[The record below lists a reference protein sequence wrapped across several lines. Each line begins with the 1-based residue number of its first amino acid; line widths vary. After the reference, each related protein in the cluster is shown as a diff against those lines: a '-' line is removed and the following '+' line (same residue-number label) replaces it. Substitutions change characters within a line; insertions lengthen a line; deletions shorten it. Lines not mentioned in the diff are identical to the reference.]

1 MWRGEG
7 GWKKFKKIK
16 KKFKDEKRRGSG
28 RRRPG
33 RTKEMHVVRERMEIT
48 DRDVSTLRWTAEW
61 WGVTVAQVDRWW
73 RLPAQ
78 AGLHGPAG
86 PPRTEVARRRLAA
99 MQRSGLLVA
108 HRMPTSPA
116 YIYAVTSAGL
126 SVSGLAA
133 WTVPRWRWSQFRHEH
148 ASTSIALDLL
158 AAGFEVISERRMRQ
172 DDAIGAG
179 SWSLVLPTSRGARS
193 HYPDL
198 WVRRD
203 DADPWRAIEIELSR
217 KSLPRLVT
225 IHAAY
230 RDRGAGVTYYTTEAS
245 VAQAVR
251 RAAARARLTDLE
263 VRKVA
268 SPTRDR
274 PDLAAAGVAHG

>member
-1 MWRGEG
+1 L
-7 GWKKFKKIK
+7 KKFKKL
-16 KKFKDEKRRGSG
+16 ERRCST
-28 RRRPG
+28 G
-33 RTKEMHVVRERMEIT
+33 RTEEADVVPERMEIT

-61 WGVTVAQVDRWW
+61 WGVTVSQVDRWW

-78 AGLHGPAG
+78 VGLHGPAG

-116 YIYAVTSAGL
+116 HIYAVTSAGL
-126 SVSGLAA
+126 NVAGLAT

-148 ASTSIALDLL
+148 TSTSAALDLL
-158 AAGFEVISERRMRQ
+158 AAGFEVVSERRMRQ
-172 DDAIGAG
+172 DDALGAG
-179 SWSLVLPTSRGARS
+179 GWSLVLPTSRGARS

-203 DADPWRAIEIELSR
+203 DTEPWRAVEIELAR
-217 KSLPRLVT
+217 KSLSRLVA
-225 IHAAY
+225 ILAAY
-230 RDRGAGVTYYTTEAS
+230 RDRGAGVTYYTADAS

-251 RAAARARLTDLE
+251 RAAARARLTDLD
-263 VRKVA
+263 VRRVA
-268 SPTRDR
+268 SPTRGR
-274 PDLAAAGVAHG
+274 PEPVAAGVGHG